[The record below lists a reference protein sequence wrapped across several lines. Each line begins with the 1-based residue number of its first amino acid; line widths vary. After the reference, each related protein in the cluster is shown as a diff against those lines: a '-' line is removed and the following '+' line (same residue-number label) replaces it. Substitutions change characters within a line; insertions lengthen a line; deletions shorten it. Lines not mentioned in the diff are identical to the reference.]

1 MRKEKL
7 KARRICRAEMR
18 LHIVFAHLIMRR
30 SPVKILGDMKP
41 REREVIAEQ
50 HGLIR
55 EIVYALPTE
64 PRLQVIEQLQIAPAV
79 AVQPR
84 LVVSLAVVDRRDFRE
99 PLCQRES
106 RLNRSAVLCRH
117 HISAE
122 EDVVRPKSRRF
133 SEEPRRNVAETALV
147 KVREVYNAAR
157 SFDFRAPQFI
167 AAHNEAPTL
176 PLGFKK
182 GGRRNADRRQTEREE
197 KFLLIQSKPLPC

>member
-7 KARRICRAEMR
+7 KARRICRAKVF
-18 LHIVFAHLIMRR
+18 LHIVRVHLIMRR
-30 SPVKILGDMKP
+30 SPVKILGDMEP
-41 REREVIAEQ
+41 RERKVIAEQ
-50 HGLIR
+50 HSLIR
-55 EIVYALPTE
+55 EVVYALPTK
-64 PRLQVIEQLQIAPAV
+64 PRLQVVEQLQIAPAV

-99 PLCQRES
+99 PLRQREG

-122 EDVVRPKSRRF
+122 EDVVRPKPLRF
-133 SEEPRRNVAETALV
+133 FQEPRRNVAETALV

-182 GGRRNADRRQTEREE
+182 GGRRNADRRRTEREE
-197 KFLLIQSKPLPC
+197 KLLLIQSKPLPC